1 MATPIGHSLAGYALI
16 TIFKPPANHQQLRL
30 LFLSIFMANAPDLD
44 FLPGILVG
52 SPALYHQGVTHSLGF
67 ALMVS
72 LGIAGVCS
80 LRGSS
85 FSAIF
90 NLCFISYL
98 SHLVLDF
105 FSPDGRLPYGEPLF
119 WPLSANHFISPISVF
134 LGVHHVRLTS
144 APMLVWIHGIFN
156 IHNLWSMS
164 LELVLIAPI
173 ILLGRRHRKRL
184 QG

>member
-1 MATPIGHSLAGYALI
+1 
-16 TIFKPPANHQQLRL
+16 
-30 LFLSIFMANAPDLD
+30 MANAPDLE

-72 LGIAGVCS
+72 LEIAVVYS

-98 SHLVLDF
+98 SHLLLDF
-105 FSPDGRLPYGEPLF
+105 FSPEGRLSYGEPLL
-119 WPLSANHFISPISVF
+119 WALSGNYFISPVSVL
-134 LGVHHVRLTS
+134 LGVITFAWDLHRREYGFI
-144 APMLVWIHGIFN
+144 APLITIT
-156 IHNLWSMS
+156 
-164 LELVLIAPI
+164 LVLC
-173 ILLGRRHRKRL
+173 LLSL
-184 QG
+184 Y